1 MNNYTLESFIN
12 FCDDMQISEE
22 ATTITNIKNAV
33 INALK
38 KILDKITEIIIKFT
52 KNKNIDI
59 DADFYDTYSS
69 AEYSLIYFYNRLR
82 ETDDFSNVRKY
93 GLTDAAVNI
102 TKLKEMSAIPS
113 ESRKSINTYVIFKK
127 MVETKEEI
135 KRELSMWERLSDIDY
150 SEDKFHKYVMEY
162 LNRKVELYGIVY
174 SKIKG
179 LK

>member
-1 MNNYTLESFIN
+1 
-12 FCDDMQISEE
+12 
-22 ATTITNIKNAV
+22 
-33 INALK
+33 
-38 KILDKITEIIIKFT
+38 
-52 KNKNIDI
+52 
-59 DADFYDTYSS
+59 
-69 AEYSLIYFYNRLR
+69 
-82 ETDDFSNVRKY
+82 
-93 GLTDAAVNI
+93 
-102 TKLKEMSAIPS
+102 MSATPS